1 MVFSDRMVPEVYQT
15 FWAAMARGEF
25 ITDAAAEAGTYRR
38 KGAGWL
44 AAAGG
49 VRPRRGRDLKRRC
62 LTLTEREEIAMGRA
76 RGDSVRKVA
85 EVIGRSPSTVSREL
99 RRNSDGLGRY
109 RATSAHALAYDR
121 ASRPKPAKLLTNL
134 VLRGMVEADLAKKY
148 SPEQIAGRLKVEFP
162 DQPEM
167 QVSTETIY
175 QSLYVQSRGA
185 LKRDL
190 TRCLRTGRAVRKPCR
205 KPGQRKNRI
214 PNMINISERP
224 AEADDRAV
232 PGHWE
237 GDLIIGRK
245 NLSAIGTLVERTT
258 NYTMLLHLPDGYTP
272 ELVRDALAA
281 KIKTLP
287 EVLCA
292 SLTWDQGPEMGK
304 WKQVAV
310 DADIDIFFCDPHAPW
325 QRATNENT
333 NGLLR
338 QYFPKSSDLSAHS
351 NESSRQDIQCG
362 RTRYSTSSP
371 SGNGKMIVLTS
382 SWWFF
387 RYQCR
392 VRSTRGAACS
402 Q

>member
-62 LTLTEREEIAMGRA
+62 LTLTEREEIALGRA

-85 EVIGRSPSTVSREL
+85 ELIGRSPSTVSREL

-134 VLRGMVEADLAKKY
+134 VLRGKVEADLAKKY

-162 DQPEM
+162 HQPEM
-167 QVSTETIY
+167 QVSTETLY
-175 QSLYVQSRGA
+175 QSLYVQTRGA

-287 EVLCA
+287 EVLRT

-310 DADIDIFFCDPHAPW
+310 DADIDIYFCDPHAPW

-351 NESSRQDIQCG
+351 ADDLDW
-362 RTRYSTSSP
+362 
-371 SGNGKMIVLTS
+371 V
-382 SWWFF
+382 
-387 RYQCR
+387 
-392 VRSTRGAACS
+392 AAELNDRPRKRLGFKKPIE
-402 Q
+402 QIGPLLLR